1 MPQTDIVFYMEDDGT
16 APALA
21 WLEELRARQPRA
33 LAKMRAKLELL
44 AQMGYELR
52 RPAADYLADGVY
64 ELRARWRKVNY
75 RLLYFFH
82 GENVAV
88 LVHGLTKEKNISS
101 ADLARAKGRKE
112 TFENDPERHT
122 YEE

>member
-1 MPQTDIVFYMEDDGT
+1 MPQTDIIFYSEDDGT

-21 WLEELRARQPRA
+21 WLDELRARQPRA
-33 LAKMRAKLELL
+33 FAKVRAKLELL

-52 RPAADYLADGVY
+52 RPAADYLADGIY
-64 ELRARWRKVNY
+64 ELRARWRRVNY

-88 LVHGLTKEKNISS
+88 LVRGLTKEKKVSA
-101 ADLARAKGRKE
+101 ADLARAKRRKE
-112 TFENDPERHT
+112 TFETDPERHT
-122 YEE
+122 FEQ